1 MTIQEARANI
11 EEFLRYLVAADV
23 LSSEG
28 AGRASH
34 ALASTTHPLD
44 TVLTEL
50 GLLREDELASHL
62 TVFLKL
68 PGPGD
73 FADLDQALIN
83 SAGLQFC
90 EDNAI
95 IPLALE
101 PDTLLLA
108 TCDPFSGGVIDALA
122 FHFDRTPTLRIAT
135 RSQITGQFKMLQLPA
150 EAGGDDRIGE
160 FDGEATAHDIDRLRD
175 IAREAPVVR
184 LVTRVINEA
193 VERGATDIHVEPQE
207 DNVRIRIRFDGM
219 LTPVETA
226 PRSLHAGIVTR
237 IKIMAQLNIAERRIP
252 QDGRMRVVVRGQ
264 NIDLRVSVVPSVHGE
279 AIVLRILDRS
289 RVKLELAALGF
300 DQQARDRLSAW
311 SHAANGILLITGP
324 TGSGKTTTLYSLL
337 KERNSTD
344 TKIFTVEDPIE
355 YRLAGVTQLQVEPA
369 IDLDFATALRSV
381 LRQDPDVILVGEIRD
396 RETAEIAIRAALT
409 GHLVLSTLH
418 TNSAAGAFT
427 RLTDIG
433 IDSYLLGATIRGVIG
448 QRLLR
453 RTCPQCKGRSAKPA
467 ASPAQAACPSCR
479 NTGYSGRVVAY
490 EMLPVTEKTAALIN
504 SGAREE
510 DIHAAARQE
519 GMLSLLDH
527 ARGLVRDGVTTEA
540 EVRRVIELGEA

>member
-1 MTIQEARANI
+1 MTIQEPRTNI
-11 EEFLRYLVAADV
+11 QEFLKYLVSADA
-23 LSSEG
+23 LSPEG

-34 ALASTTHPLD
+34 ALASTSHALD

-50 GLLREDELASHL
+50 GLLREDELAKHL
-62 TVFLKL
+62 TAFLKL
-68 PGPGD
+68 PDLGD
-73 FADLDQALIN
+73 FPALDQQLVG
-83 SAGLQFC
+83 SAGVQFC
-90 EDNAI
+90 EDSAV
-95 IPLALE
+95 IPLAAE
-101 PDTLLLA
+101 ADTLLLA
-108 TCDPFSGGVIDALA
+108 VCDPFSSGPIDALA
-122 FHFDRTPTLRIAT
+122 FHFDLTPTLRIAT
-135 RSQITGQFKMLQLPA
+135 RSQIAVQLKALQQPETETGDGF
-150 EAGGDDRIGE
+150 GE
-160 FDGEATAHDIDRLRD
+160 FDGEASASDVDRLRD

-207 DNVRIRIRFDGM
+207 DNVRIRIRFDGL

-226 PRSLHAGIVTR
+226 PRALHAGIVTR

-300 DQQARDRLSAW
+300 DREARDRLSAW
-311 SHAANGILLITGP
+311 SHAANGIVLITGP
-324 TGSGKTTTLYSLL
+324 TGSGKTTTLYSVL

-427 RLTDIG
+427 RLHDIG

-453 RTCPQCKGRSAKPA
+453 RVCPLCHGESGKLA
-467 ASPAQAACPSCR
+467 ASPTPPPCATCR
-479 NTGYSGRVVAY
+479 NTGYSGRVVTY

-504 SGAREE
+504 AGTREE
-510 DIHAAARQE
+510 EIHDAARQE

-527 ARGLVRDGVTTEA
+527 ARKLVREGVTTET
-540 EVRRVIELGEA
+540 EVRRVIELGEP